1 MIQKQNNLTKI
12 FLIFLLTLLFLSSYP
27 IYGNDVN
34 QEEALAVS
42 DEIKNILTEETASN
56 MDANTLNLNSRSC
69 VVIDRLTKNILY
81 GKNEKN
87 KVKMASTTKIM
98 TAIVVLENSSLDQM
112 VEASKKAAG
121 TGGSRLGLKT
131 GDKITIRDLMYGL
144 MLCSGND
151 AAVCLAESIAGSVPE
166 FANLMNAKAQEL
178 GLSNSHFE
186 SPHGLDSNQHYT
198 TAYELA
204 ILSDYALKNPT
215 FLNIVGTKNYTV
227 TINGSP
233 KTLSN
238 TNELLGNLEG
248 VYGIKT
254 GFTNGANRCLVT
266 ACKRGDTDI
275 ICVVLGADTKNFR
288 TKDSI
293 KLIEFSFKNF
303 EHFNLKNFVTQYLEN
318 WQKENDN
325 IFMVEKGTSHYLE
338 LKTDSSLE
346 ENAIISVKKD
356 LTSTIEANLSLQT
369 YLQAPVTQDTC
380 IGHLQISSQGT
391 EIAEFNLFSHT
402 TIRKNHIT
410 DYMLNF
416 FKFYPHELENSL
428 F

>member
-12 FLIFLLTLLFLSSYP
+12 FLIFLFILLFLSSYP

-151 AAVCLAESIAGSVPE
+151 GSV
-166 FANLMNAKAQEL
+166 
-178 GLSNSHFE
+178 
-186 SPHGLDSNQHYT
+186 T
-198 TAYELA
+198 
-204 ILSDYALKNPT
+204 
-215 FLNIVGTKNYTV
+215 
-227 TINGSP
+227 
-233 KTLSN
+233 
-238 TNELLGNLEG
+238 
-248 VYGIKT
+248 
-254 GFTNGANRCLVT
+254 
-266 ACKRGDTDI
+266 
-275 ICVVLGADTKNFR
+275 
-288 TKDSI
+288 
-293 KLIEFSFKNF
+293 
-303 EHFNLKNFVTQYLEN
+303 
-318 WQKENDN
+318 
-325 IFMVEKGTSHYLE
+325 
-338 LKTDSSLE
+338 
-346 ENAIISVKKD
+346 
-356 LTSTIEANLSLQT
+356 
-369 YLQAPVTQDTC
+369 
-380 IGHLQISSQGT
+380 
-391 EIAEFNLFSHT
+391 
-402 TIRKNHIT
+402 
-410 DYMLNF
+410 
-416 FKFYPHELENSL
+416 
-428 F
+428 